1 MSTPQKIEKCR
12 FIANIGK
19 YRQYVALSVDDFG
32 IDICKN
38 LGYNIPD
45 DVSETK
51 KTARGVRSG
60 GIVLV
65 RKGAS
70 PTAVF
75 ISAPKIACTDGQF
88 SCASTQHAR
97 RNRQMYI
104 SKIKIHNTIQ

>member
-1 MSTPQKIEKCR
+1 M
-12 FIANIGK
+12 
-19 YRQYVALSVDDFG
+19 ALSVDDFG

-51 KTARGVRSG
+51 KTARGVRNG

-75 ISAPKIACTDGQF
+75 ISAQNCLHGRAIFVCLHT
-88 SCASTQHAR
+88 AR
-97 RNRQMYI
+97 EEKPTNVHIKDQNSQYDTV
-104 SKIKIHNTIQ
+104 SKERSLQQK